1 MSRSIRWRLFLS
13 FLALAL
19 LLPGHTPVRAQEGDP
34 SAIKF
39 STETFQSSYLPG
51 RQPHQRTRRF
61 LAGRGTN
68 TVESPASLLTQA
80 RAQHLALLSRP
91 RAANLTAAWI
101 SVGPSQVLTPSLGLV
116 TGRVTSI
123 AIDPA
128 DPSGNTVYL
137 GTTGGGVW
145 KSSNA
150 MAAADAATFLPL
162 TDTLPVFS
170 RNAGSSAV
178 TSLSIG
184 AVSVGN
190 GIVLAGTGDP
200 NDATDSYYGG
210 GILRSA
216 DAGLTWILVPGSND
230 GANGNHS
237 FVGLSV
243 AGFAWSTMTPGVVVA
258 ALSQAVE
265 GDLVN
270 SQNVGASVKG
280 LYVSSDSGLTWQ
292 MASVFDTG
300 NIQQASTL
308 GNAVPI
314 GQAATSIV
322 WNSLRQRFFAVLR
335 GHGYYESIDGQS
347 WVRMGAQ
354 PGTELTLARCPTYG
368 SGVSCPV
375 FRGTLAVQPVSGDL
389 FALTVDARNNNQ
401 GLWMDVCSAQGSVC
415 ASAEPQFATQVA
427 SPELQAAGTTTIPQG
442 DYNLSLQA
450 VPVGTDTALYVGTE
464 DLYRCTVAGGCKL
477 RNTTNTANG
486 CAYPAGVGLAH
497 HAIAA
502 SLSGVLLLGTDAG
515 LWRSSDG
522 AAESGPVCSPGD
534 TTHFENL
541 NGGLGSLAEI
551 VSFAAHPDDAGV
563 LLAGLGSLGSAATS
577 DGQPW
582 AQLTTGEGG
591 TVAIDAA
598 QPSNWL
604 VSLGAGIDIGH
615 CARGTACSTADFLSP
630 VITPADVSLDDA
642 LITAPW
648 LLDTTGENNLLAGT
662 CRVWR
667 GPATGGWSTANL
679 LSAPFYAPRAAACGD
694 TAPVVRSLAAGG
706 PSGPSGGKVIY
717 AGMAGALD
725 GGATLGGHL
734 FTTAAADTATSTTAW
749 RDAALAPVTNDSATG
764 GVFNQSGF
772 DLSSVVVD
780 PHDASGM
787 TVYATVMGFGG
798 NGINAPHVYRS
809 ADGGAHWL
817 NINGN
822 LPNAPVNDLAVDPND
837 ANTVYVAT
845 DTGVYVTTSVTT
857 CGGGQCWSIFG
868 TGLPNAPATRL
879 VASVGLPTS
888 DGRKGLLRVG
898 TYGRGIWSIPLLTAV
913 APAAPKMTLSQVSA
927 VFSSQQVGTQSP
939 SVTVIVTNTGSAT
952 LTVTYISLAGD
963 FVESNTCIA
972 SPIAAGSTCSVQISF
987 VPQQIGTREGVLT
1000 IYGNVAGGQA
1010 AVQLSG
1016 VGTTPAAIVLTPL
1029 SLDFGHLT
1037 VGTPSAVQNVTVSN
1051 TGGQSAAL
1059 TSESVTE
1066 DYAITANSCSS
1077 SLASQTGCTLSI
1089 RFTPAASGA
1098 RAGSLTVVD
1107 AAGVQVANLAG
1118 SGTTPA
1124 TDQLSVSSLNF
1135 SQQVIGSRSVSQ
1147 QVVLTN
1153 VGDESLTLTTAV
1165 VTGDFAV
1172 LNGCG
1177 ATLVGHASC
1186 SLSVTYVPTKL
1197 GQEAG
1202 ILTVADFSR
1211 SQTIPLTGTGIA
1223 PAGVSISP
1231 LGGLVF
1237 ATTGVGLTAGPQ
1249 FLTLTNNGGTA
1260 LAFTG
1265 IVSTG
1270 DFSLGTNSCGASLA
1284 PAAACEVSVSFTP
1297 QASGSETGT
1306 VTFTDSAG
1314 TGSQVAHLAGGGVDF
1329 SFATTGP
1336 TSATIKS
1343 GASASYLLLLASAS
1357 GTPGTAVFTCAGA
1370 PALATCAV
1378 NPVSVPMGV
1387 SGGSVLTVTLATNQA
1402 GAGLVRQTSPWKN
1415 PAVWVVMAL
1424 PMGFALRRKRRLF
1437 GPICMGLLAI
1447 SLGACTAGRTLPG
1460 TTTPQTVTAAT
1471 TPPGTYTLVVA
1482 GSSAGLVRGVT
1493 LTLIVQ

>member
-1 MSRSIRWRLFLS
+1 M
-13 FLALAL
+13 L
-19 LLPGHTPVRAQEGDP
+19 LLH
-34 SAIKF
+34 
-39 STETFQSSYLPG
+39 
-51 RQPHQRTRRF
+51 
-61 LAGRGTN
+61 
-68 TVESPASLLTQA
+68 A
-80 RAQHLALLSRP
+80 RAQHLALLARP
-91 RAANLTAAWI
+91 RAASLTATWT
-101 SVGPSQVLTPSLGLV
+101 SVGPSQVLTPAFGLV

-123 AIDPA
+123 AIAPA

-150 MAAADAATFLPL
+150 MAAVGAVVFLPL

-216 DAGLTWILVPGSND
+216 DAGLTWTLVSGSND

-243 AGFAWSTMTPGVVVA
+243 AGFAWSTVTPGVVVA

-270 SQNVGASVKG
+270 AQNVGASVKG

-292 MASVFDTG
+292 MASVFDVG
-300 NIQQASTL
+300 NVQQASTL
-308 GNAVPI
+308 NNAVPS
-314 GQAATSIV
+314 GQAATSVV
-322 WNSLRQRFFAVLR
+322 WNPVRQRFFAVLR
-335 GHGYYESIDGQS
+335 GHGYYESIDGQN

-354 PGTELTLARCPTYG
+354 PGTEMTLTRCPTYG
-368 SGVSCPV
+368 SGIGCPV

-415 ASAEPQFATQVA
+415 ASVEPQFATQVA
-427 SPELQAAGTTTIPQG
+427 SLELQTAGTSTIPQG

-450 VPVGTDTALYVGTE
+450 VPVGKDTALYIGTE
-464 DLYRCTVAGGCKL
+464 DLYRCTLAGGCNL
-477 RNTTNTANG
+477 RNVTNTSNG

-502 SLSGVLLLGTDAG
+502 SSSGLLLLGTDAG

-534 TTHFENL
+534 ATHFENL

-551 VSFAAHPDDAGV
+551 VSFAAHPEDAGV
-563 LLAGLGSLGSAATS
+563 LLAGLGSLGSAAVYDS
-577 DGQPW
+577 QPW
-582 AQLTTGEGG
+582 AQLSPGEGG
-591 TVAIDAA
+591 TVAIDTA

-604 VSLGAGIDIGH
+604 VSLGAGVDIGR
-615 CARGTACSTADFLSP
+615 CARGTACTAADFRSP
-630 VITPADVSLDDA
+630 AITAADVSFDDA

-648 LLDTTGENNLLAGT
+648 LLDTTGGNNLLAGT

-667 GPATGGWSTANL
+667 GPATGGWSPANL
-679 LSAPFYAPRAAACGD
+679 LSAPFSAPRAAACGG
-694 TAPVVRSLAAGG
+694 TAPVVRSLATGG

-734 FTTAAADTATSTTAW
+734 FTTAGADTATSTTAW
-749 RDAALAPVTNDSATG
+749 RDAALAPVTNDTATG

-780 PHDASGM
+780 AHDTSGM
-787 TVYATVMGFGG
+787 TVYATIMGFGG
-798 NGINAPHVYRS
+798 NGIDAPHVYRS

-822 LPNAPVNDLAVDPND
+822 LPNAPVNDLALDPND

-845 DTGVYVTTSVTT
+845 DTGVYVTTSVAT
-857 CGGGQCWSIFG
+857 CGGGQCWSILG

-879 VASVGLPTS
+879 VASPDLPTS

-913 APAAPKMTLSQVSA
+913 EPVAPKITLSQASA
-927 VFSSQQVGTQSP
+927 VFSSQQVGTQSLP
-939 SVTVIVTNTGSAT
+939 VTVIVTNSGSAT
-952 LTVTYISLAGD
+952 LTVTDISLAGD
-963 FVESNTCIA
+963 FVESNTCIG
-972 SPIAAGSTCSVQISF
+972 SPIAINASCSVQISF
-987 VPQQIGTREGVLT
+987 VPQQVGTGDGLLT
-1000 IYGNVAGGQA
+1000 IHGNVAGGQA

-1029 SLDFGHLT
+1029 SLNFGHLT
-1037 VGTPSAVQNVTVSN
+1037 VGTPSVVQNVTVSN
-1051 TGGQSAAL
+1051 TGGQAAAL
-1059 TSESVTE
+1059 TSEVVTG
-1066 DYAITANSCSS
+1066 DFAITASSCGGT
-1077 SLASQTGCTLSI
+1077 LASQSGCTLSI
-1089 RFTPAASGA
+1089 VFTPAASGA

-1107 AAGVQVANLAG
+1107 AAGVQVASLAG

-1135 SQQVIGSRSVSQ
+1135 SPQVIGSQSASQ

-1153 VGDESLTLTTAV
+1153 VGDESLTLTAATVA
-1165 VTGDFAV
+1165 GDFAV

-1202 ILTVADFSR
+1202 TLTVADFSR
-1211 SQTIPLTGTGIA
+1211 LQTIALTGSGIA
-1223 PAGVSISP
+1223 PAGISISP

-1237 ATTGVGLTAGPQ
+1237 ATTGVGLTAAPQ
-1249 FLTLTNNGGTA
+1249 FLTLTNNGGVA

-1270 DFSLGTNSCGASLA
+1270 DFSIGANSCGASLA

-1297 QASGSETGT
+1297 QASGPGTGT

-1314 TGSQVAHLAGGGVDF
+1314 AGRQVSHLAGVGVDF
-1329 SFATTGP
+1329 SFATSGP

-1343 GASASYLLLLASAS
+1343 GASASYLLLLASAA

-1370 PALATCAV
+1370 PTLATCAV
-1378 NPVSVPMGV
+1378 NPVSIPMGV
-1387 SGGSVLTVTLATNQA
+1387 SGGSVLTVTIATNQA
-1402 GAGLVRQTSPWKN
+1402 GPGLVRQIPPWN
-1415 PAVWVVMAL
+1415 RPAVWLVLGL
-1424 PMGFALRRKRRLF
+1424 PVGFALRRKRRLRAL
-1437 GPICMGLLAI
+1437 ICMGLLTL
-1447 SLGACTAGRTLPG
+1447 SLGGCMAGRTLPG
-1460 TTTPQTVTAAT
+1460 ITTAQTVPAAT